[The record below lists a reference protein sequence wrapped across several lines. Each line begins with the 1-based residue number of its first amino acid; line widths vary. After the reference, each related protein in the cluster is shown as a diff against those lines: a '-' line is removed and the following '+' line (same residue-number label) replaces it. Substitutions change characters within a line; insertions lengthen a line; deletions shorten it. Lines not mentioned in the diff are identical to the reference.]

1 MQLLVL
7 VVLSSL
13 VLASAL
19 LSGSRIAQKVG
30 IREARRDHARRL
42 HAWDP
47 ANDKLDSSEIETG
60 SSTSVR
66 EKKRAASLIA
76 EAAETKTRDALLA
89 KARALHEGLQLA
101 DKAKSSNRD
110 IFAAAEQQV
119 KPKEAAPIA
128 SSSPSKASAVPAAAT
143 GGISTAQG
151 FAGQTFDA
159 GLIIAFPVIVGTLAL
174 FFIFPLIKDQIAAGL
189 PPVPL

>member
-1 MQLLVL
+1 MQLQALL
-7 VVLSSL
+7 LISSL
-13 VLASAL
+13 ALASAL
-19 LSGSRIAQKVG
+19 VSGTRLVQKMGV
-30 IREARRDHARRL
+30 RRVHAAL

-60 SSTSVR
+60 SSTSVLER
-66 EKKRAASLIA
+66 KRAALMIA
-76 EAAETKTRDALLA
+76 EAAETKARDALLA
-89 KARALHEGLQLA
+89 KARSLHDGLQSA
-101 DKAKSSNRD
+101 ASKAKSSNRV
-110 IFAAAEQQV
+110 IFAAAEQA
-119 KPKEAAPIA
+119 KPKESVAAT
-128 SSSPSKASAVPAAAT
+128 SSSSSQVSAVAPAAAS

>member
-1 MQLLVL
+1 MQLQALL
-7 VVLSSL
+7 LISSL
-13 VLASAL
+13 ALASAL
-19 LSGSRIAQKVG
+19 VSGTRLVQKMGV
-30 IREARRDHARRL
+30 RRVHAAL

-60 SSTSVR
+60 SSTSVL
-66 EKKRAASLIA
+66 EKKRAALMIA
-76 EAAETKTRDALLA
+76 EAAETKARDALLA
-89 KARALHEGLQLA
+89 KARQLHEGLQTA
-101 DKAKSSNRD
+101 AKAKSSNRV
-110 IFAAAEQQV
+110 IFAAAEQA
-119 KPKEAAPIA
+119 KPKESVAAT
-128 SSSPSKASAVPAAAT
+128 SSSSSQVSAVAPAAAS